1 MTAFPNPIKSAN
13 LQNGGHWGWRTQW
26 TMRLLAMASNNQVMS
41 GLCLSSMLPLMDD
54 DLWEGTQ
61 REKVSK
67 VAMGKG
73 RAAIAYLN

>member
-1 MTAFPNPIKSAN
+1 
-13 LQNGGHWGWRTQW
+13 
-26 TMRLLAMASNNQVMS
+26 MASNNQVMS
-41 GLCLSSMLPLMDD
+41 GLCLSSKLPLMDD

-61 REKVSK
+61 RKKVSK

>member
-1 MTAFPNPIKSAN
+1 
-13 LQNGGHWGWRTQW
+13 
-26 TMRLLAMASNNQVMS
+26 MASNNQVMS
-41 GLCLSSMLPLMDD
+41 GLSLSSMLPLMDD